1 MAKTL
6 TAQVRKILR
15 DTGVAGS
22 YEMWTNR
29 YEKCRTV
36 KCYGPKDDELI
47 LDAAEKIQELVENH
61 GIKFDM
67 KVREYTSYV
76 CSRPIRSVIV
86 RLPLYD

>member
-29 YEKCRTV
+29 YANCRTV
-36 KCYGPKDDELI
+36 KCYGPRDNELI
-47 LDAAEKIQELVENH
+47 LDAAEQIEEFCKDNNIDFN
-61 GIKFDM
+61 M
-67 KVREYTSYV
+67 KVLENNDWRGST
-76 CSRPIRSVIV
+76 RSVIV
-86 RLPLYD
+86 RLPLEG